1 MTEGNGM
8 AVSDFTLGVPDHRFE
23 QRKPKRGLIT
33 KMEIRV
39 VALAK
44 LALRP
49 GGVVWDIG
57 TATGSVAIEAAR
69 LVGKTGRVFAMEK
82 NEEDV
87 AIARRN
93 VARFAATNVTLFHGK
108 APSGLA
114 EWPDPDGL
122 FIGGSSGSMAGLIEL
137 AVQRLRPGGRVV
149 ANVATMEN
157 LYECVTALKG
167 CGWHAEITL
176 MQVARSRPILN
187 LTRFESFDPV
197 YIVTGSAEA
206 PPELAG
212 GEE

>member
-1 MTEGNGM
+1 M
-8 AVSDFTLGVPDHRFE
+8 SFTLGVPDDRFE

-33 KMEIRV
+33 KLEIRV
-39 VALAK
+39 VSLAK
-44 LALRP
+44 LALQP

-69 LVGKTGRVFAMEK
+69 LVGQTGRVFAIEK

-93 VARFAATNVTLFHGK
+93 VARFEVQNVTVVHGK
-108 APSGLA
+108 APAGLE
-114 EWPDPDGL
+114 EWPDPDAI

-137 AVQRLRPGGRVV
+137 AVERLRPGGRVV
-149 ANVATMEN
+149 ANVATIEN
-157 LYECVTALKG
+157 LQECVTALKG
-167 CGWHAEITL
+167 CGWHADINL
-176 MQVARSRPILN
+176 MQVARSKPILN

-206 PPELAG
+206 PPEPAG